1 MQDFRKLA
9 IYQRSIEHCAA
20 VYRFSVLLPA
30 SERYGLISQIQRA
43 ACSVPL
49 NISEGAGSATRKEFA
64 QFVGYAYRSVNEVMT
79 CLELV
84 EKLDLYGEEKVL
96 GPLNFESIELSR
108 MIYAFLRKLG
118 G

>member
-9 IYQRSIEHCAA
+9 IYNRSVEYCAS
-20 VYRFSVLLPA
+20 VYKFSTLLPA

-49 NISEGAGSATRKEFA
+49 NISEGAGSSSNKEFSK
-64 QFVGYAYRSVNEVMT
+64 FVGYAYRSVNEVMT

-84 EKLDLYGEEKVL
+84 EKLDLYRNAAVS
-96 GPLNFESIELSR
+96 ESLKLDSTELSR
-108 MIYAFLRKLG
+108 MIYAFLKKLG